1 MTKTFDDLTTAALST
16 IDGFV
21 SGEHNRLT
29 THNSDLYKVL
39 ADIIAIRYAQP
50 KNPVEY
56 GTFLLQRGIKHSA
69 TKVMKPHLL
78 VKALF
83 PQDYWATFAAK
94 ISLYGQV
101 IAAIEG
107 SNVPLKN
114 VVAWLNKGEDVLG
127 DGKLL
132 KGLAKGK
139 AAYRVLNATAHPHG
153 AEKSAAANDNFIKK
167 YVTIRTDADLSAYL
181 AEGNAT
187 LYVGL
192 TNAKGRIELC
202 PLPHDA
208 YEVAA
213 ALDLINKPLSVAA

>member
-1 MTKTFDDLTTAALST
+1 MTKTFDDLTAAALST
-16 IDGFV
+16 INGFV
-21 SGEHNRLT
+21 SAEHNRLT

-83 PQDYWATFAAK
+83 PQDYWGTFAAK

-101 IAAIEG
+101 IAAIED

-139 AAYRVLNATAHPHG
+139 AVYRVLNATAHPHG
-153 AEKSAAANDNFIKK
+153 ADKSAAANDNCIKK
-167 YVTIRTDADLSAYL
+167 YVTIRPDADILAYF
-181 AEGNAT
+181 AETSAT
-187 LYVGL
+187 LYVGR
-192 TNAKGRIELC
+192 TNSKGGVELV
-202 PLPHDA
+202 PLPYDA
-208 YEVAA
+208 FTSIIGHLNVA
-213 ALDLINKPLSVAA
+213 